1 MQLVR
6 RVTQDFK
13 YRCGVFWGRES
24 SPTPCWIPTMLNSNE
39 ESYKDKGCF
48 YYFAIVFFVL
58 YWLIMTIAAKL
69 WTTCLRLSLFFGLIW
84 VEPSKVLSFLVF
96 LHFYVLKYICIAGK
110 KQGVILFNNIFVIFM
125 WNKQAHYLSCS
136 LLYS

>member
-48 YYFAIVFFVL
+48 YYFAIVLFVL

-110 KQGVILFNNIFVIFM
+110 KQGVILFNNILI
-125 WNKQAHYLSCS
+125 NKNVSCS
-136 LLYS
+136 VMSDSLWPHEL